1 MVETG
6 FPQGSGHSKIRNH
19 TWKQENIAFRAVD
32 HKCPKHIY
40 FLCEKFLLLLGTD
53 LKLSEISLRK
63 PVVTRLDWEWELEGE
78 TTGVCVGRKRYR
90 PGYTNLQNAG
100 RYGT

>member
-1 MVETG
+1 M
-6 FPQGSGHSKIRNH
+6 
-19 TWKQENIAFRAVD
+19 D

-53 LKLSEISLRK
+53 LKQSEISLRK

-90 PGYTNLQNAG
+90 PGYTNLQNAD